1 MLTRCPAC
9 QTLFRVTPEQLRTQS
24 GRVRCGQCQHA
35 FNALDTLL
43 EEPAT
48 RILRPPPV
56 EHLAPAQAL
65 EQLEHIPEPASS
77 DTIAEATDAPDTPDT
92 ITTPPIETPRK
103 SFWRP
108 LWRTSAEPAS
118 TPEPAIEPE
127 IAAAP
132 ESAPPQEPPVTET
145 AVLPAPTFEPVPEP
159 ESETPAASTPV
170 IEMLEPAAEP
180 ETEPETEPA
189 PEPTPEPAPEH
200 PEPFFILAPPAPR
213 RWPWLVGSLLA
224 LLTLAAQMT
233 LAFRVELAT
242 RMPDTRPA
250 LIALC
255 DLAGCEMGLPAKAEL
270 IGIEASDLHPDPQ
283 HAERLDVSV
292 TLKNR
297 APFAQAWPHLELT
310 LTDTADKAIA
320 RKVLAPAEYLPAP
333 DSKTALVAGM
343 PPNGEAA
350 VNFSVATDNLAASGY
365 RLYLFYP

>member
-9 QTLFRVTPEQLRTQS
+9 QTLFRVTPEQLRAQS

-56 EHLAPAQAL
+56 ERLAPAQT
-65 EQLEHIPEPASS
+65 LEHIPEPARSG
-77 DTIAEATDAPDTPDT
+77 TVAEITDAPDTPDT

-108 LWRTSAEPAS
+108 LWNTSAEPAP
-118 TPEPAIEPE
+118 TPEPEIEPE
-127 IAAAP
+127 IATAP
-132 ESAPPQEPPVTET
+132 NPAPPQEPRVTET
-145 AVLPAPTFEPVPEP
+145 AVLPAPTFGPAPEP
-159 ESETPAASTPV
+159 ESGTPAAATPV
-170 IEMLEPAAEP
+170 TEILEPAAEP
-180 ETEPETEPA
+180 ETEPA
-189 PEPTPEPAPEH
+189 PEPPPEPAPEH

-224 LLTLAAQMT
+224 LLTLAVQMT

-242 RMPDTRPA
+242 WMPDTRPA

-297 APFAQAWPHLELT
+297 APFAQTWPHLELT

-333 DSKTALVAGM
+333 GSKTALAAGM